1 MGLTIGRWSKDIV
14 AAAAVALVICVA
26 LYYIDDGNP
35 PSAAEVM
42 VAVVA
47 SWIAVKIV
55 TAIANRLRKDGPKR
69 NA

>member
-1 MGLTIGRWSKDIV
+1 VGITFGRWSKDIV
-14 AAAAVALVICVA
+14 AAAAVALVICVS

-42 VAVVA
+42 VAVVV
-47 SWIAVKIV
+47 SWIAVKV
-55 TAIANRLRKDGPKR
+55 LTAITNRPRKDGKR